1 MINRWEVLFLL
12 FMTLPIMGH
21 VVILP
26 LLFDVAGRDS
36 WICVLLSL
44 PIAFLFTVC
53 IYVLKVKNSEK
64 NFREMVQ
71 SISGNIVGWIIGV
84 GLALYFAFLSA
95 FSIASLADMTHV
107 AFIPETPCWALSIW
121 ALLFCYYAAKQGV
134 KKIAMIAGVLAFIAV
149 ITGHSITVLSTG
161 KKEFANLLPILEYG
175 WTPVLI
181 GTLLLTSIWMELAFL
196 MIIPMRFEKGKKLLL
211 FWVIGVIL
219 NAIMMLST
227 TTGTIMVFGA
237 GQTDNMIYP
246 ALEVVRLITL
256 GFIDRF
262 DIYGLILMSF
272 GCFIRGSLY
281 LRIAYDLVYPNE
293 SKQNNWILL
302 IITVAV
308 GGLSC
313 YLSRIHLRMEQFTIY
328 YAYSILLLPLPFLL
342 LIISRFRKKK
352 H

>member
-1 MINRWEVLFLL
+1 
-12 FMTLPIMGH
+12 
-21 VVILP
+21 
-26 LLFDVAGRDS
+26 
-36 WICVLLSL
+36 
-44 PIAFLFTVC
+44 
-53 IYVLKVKNSEK
+53 
-64 NFREMVQ
+64 
-71 SISGNIVGWIIGV
+71 
-84 GLALYFAFLSA
+84 
-95 FSIASLADMTHV
+95 
-107 AFIPETPCWALSIW
+107 
-121 ALLFCYYAAKQGV
+121 
-134 KKIAMIAGVLAFIAV
+134 
-149 ITGHSITVLSTG
+149 
-161 KKEFANLLPILEYG
+161 
-175 WTPVLI
+175 
-181 GTLLLTSIWMELAFL
+181 